1 MLKQLEPGFKRTI
14 NRLFVLSFK
23 DENGRER
30 YKQYYPPTVEIKYYN
45 IIIDEKKIL
54 QSNNKKWFKNN
65 ILQNLQYHEIATCEG
80 DDYSTEGLLDYPY
93 FKEYYKLI
101 VINLSK

>member
-1 MLKQLEPGFKRTI
+1 MKKKSFNQTI
-14 NRLFVLSFK
+14 
-23 DENGRER
+23 
-30 YKQYYPPTVEIKYYN
+30 
-45 IIIDEKKIL
+45 
-54 QSNNKKWFKNN
+54 KKWFKNN
-65 ILQNLQYHEIATCEG
+65 ILQNLQYREIATCEG